1 MAQSNSSASNLALP
15 SQPQSQLPPQ
25 PLSMR
30 AHLEGIQTLF
40 MQQRLEN
47 KTLREKLVL
56 AMNENKAL
64 HAQVQTLLTTKE
76 KVADL
81 ERRHAEMLSEVYR
94 DQPLVSGPPQSAQHI
109 SVPSQPIPNGTAGSA
124 QSLVVGTQST
134 QSVANEP
141 VIAWRDI
148 VLHHIHNFEER
159 PDVERLL
166 SSKVAQFAAMHAIKR
181 EQPPQYSRIKS
192 NVTAIPH
199 SLIPQFIKH
208 LGLPP
213 LPAKQ
218 SAQAGTSSNAIPVKP
233 VAQQKSVLP
242 QPTPQSN
249 GRFMPMEPVAN
260 LADGSKNI
268 DRCYAWTDILAVAR
282 SLYPTF
288 DTSASKLQ
296 ARLHNFQKRT
306 GLQNIRVPGLFQQ
319 GNVVVGIPERFI
331 ADFVEEMTR
340 PSRPGENTFPRVGS
354 SESVAAAQSAV
365 QEAVLAAMV
374 GTAGSITAPIT
385 QEILERGV
393 KRQRVEDNSS
403 NGQSFPAASVSIRSK
418 ESHGNISS
426 ESLFSNINSEAI
438 APEMDLNEASK
449 MNVDEVASAVEATSV
464 RPMTVVR
471 DIAVPVEQNP
481 EPSAFSST
489 VPATI
494 PTVPKLV
501 ISLSKSVTPKSQN
514 SALPAILPGHP
525 ASSRSSPIPISVAT
539 GVTSDSSKTASP
551 FAAAPTVALGSSMST
566 PSMQKAQSLS
576 ASTPS
581 IALTSN
587 SSTLSKAAEKTSA
600 SALTEESLVLA
611 PKVSTPI
618 VASQP
623 ASLQLAT
630 AISSNPSI
638 SLNQKSATTF
648 STVAS
653 ASFALPIS
661 TSKLGSPRALQA
673 SALASKPGHA
683 AQPAAKQAVGSD
695 SDSKAKELLDG
706 RGKDSSVPSA
716 KPVEPVEGPANQKD
730 TGILQTTGI
739 KEDHDIHDAMKSL
752 FDNEEIALMPAGTM
766 KAKGK
771 EQGNRDSFGSTL
783 KRDRDRIDSPTSA
796 TVSETSTMEVRMN
809 GDVKQDILDP
819 RRNSNGSTPPI
830 ADDLGDLALNQPV
843 ESYQQNDGVLYNVL
857 LRKMMD
863 FDQIALELRHAVKM
877 AVKDFLLEA
886 MPEMGST
893 LKACEVHLSPGVP
906 GKEDQVTY
914 LVPAAYVA
922 EFCEWIYEELVRVF
936 PGRSIQKI
944 PEMADYA

>member
-15 SQPQSQLPPQ
+15 SQPQ

-64 HAQVQTLLTTKE
+64 HAQVQTLVTTKE

-81 ERRHAEMLSEVYR
+81 ERRLAEMLSEVYR

-109 SVPSQPIPNGTAGSA
+109 SVPSQPIPNGTTGSA

-181 EQPPQYSRIKS
+181 EQPPQYSKIKS

-218 SAQAGTSSNAIPVKP
+218 SAQAGASSNAIPVKP
-233 VAQQKSVLP
+233 VAQQKSVLT

-268 DRCYAWTDILAVAR
+268 DRYYAWTDILAVAR

-296 ARLHNFQKRT
+296 ARLHNFQKRK

-340 PSRPGENTFPRVGS
+340 PSRQGENTFPRVGS
-354 SESVAAAQSAV
+354 SESVAAAQNAV

-403 NGQSFPAASVSIRSK
+403 NGQSFPPAPVSIRSK

-464 RPMTVVR
+464 RPITVVR
-471 DIAVPVEQNP
+471 DITVPVEQNP

-501 ISLSKSVTPKSQN
+501 ISLSKSVTPKTQN

-551 FAAAPTVALGSSMST
+551 FAAAPTIALGSSMST

-600 SALTEESLVLA
+600 SAPTEEFPVLA
-611 PKVSTPI
+611 PKVSTQI

-630 AISSNPSI
+630 AISSNPTI
-638 SLNQKSATTF
+638 SLNPKSSTTP

-653 ASFALPIS
+653 ASFALPTS

-673 SALASKPGHA
+673 SALASKPA
-683 AQPAAKQAVGSD
+683 LFDQPAAKQAAGSD
-695 SDSKAKELLDG
+695 SDSKAKGVLDG
-706 RGKDSSVPSA
+706 RGNLKGSSAPSA

-739 KEDHDIHDAMKSL
+739 NEDHDMHDAMKTL
-752 FDNEEIALMPAGTM
+752 FDDEEIVLMPAGTM
-766 KAKGK
+766 NSKGK

-783 KRDRDRIDSPTSA
+783 KRDRDIIDSPTSA

-843 ESYQQNDGVLYNVL
+843 ESYQQNDAVLYNVL

-863 FDQIALELRHAVKM
+863 FDQISSELRHAVKM

-914 LVPAAYVA
+914 LVPAAYIS

-944 PEMADYA
+944 PEMGDYV